1 MGAQPNCW
9 QGRAMMYLFEG
20 LFIFYLGW
28 LAWRILKANLARNI
42 LAVVA
47 IIVAVLSSTL
57 LFLLLAAI
65 LPLLFDNLVLVLG
78 LNAVLSIGSYFVSMR
93 LLNRRI
99 QRDEAEL
106 VERLDAR
113 LRLPGWLD
121 RSLSTATLLLVYGLI
136 FVLSDLLVN
145 LAGISAGQE
154 GLKQHSFLFKHMLSP
169 IGEQGPTDPEQATPT
184 ISEQELADF
193 GELPPDLDGPESVD
207 EAIENQSRL
216 FRNLEG
222 ALRKSRDYI
231 AEKTGT
237 KEAIRRFKAVR
248 ELIHLSDSEKH
259 WVISTSPELMQLLN
273 HPSMVAI
280 MDNDRV
286 LGLIEEVAEGSISA
300 VYKLGEEPAI
310 KNLMDDDHITR
321 VIRNIDLMEIRG
333 RVEEY
338 RRRRKRVIPAE
349 WLTSTAESTTQID
362 DRLKSKHGW
371 RKQVASE
378 GSLIWLP
385 QTKIGLA
392 GTLLE
397 SKTGRVVQMECRT
410 EGKTT
415 VLLNGF
421 PVEVLEDDKKA
432 RADLA
437 LPKGISHLI
446 LLIDFRGTDPPK
458 GCLVE
463 VYVP

>member
-1 MGAQPNCW
+1 
-9 QGRAMMYLFEG
+9 
-20 LFIFYLGW
+20 
-28 LAWRILKANLARNI
+28 
-42 LAVVA
+42 
-47 IIVAVLSSTL
+47 
-57 LFLLLAAI
+57 
-65 LPLLFDNLVLVLG
+65 
-78 LNAVLSIGSYFVSMR
+78 
-93 LLNRRI
+93 
-99 QRDEAEL
+99 
-106 VERLDAR
+106 
-113 LRLPGWLD
+113 
-121 RSLSTATLLLVYGLI
+121 
-136 FVLSDLLVN
+136 
-145 LAGISAGQE
+145 
-154 GLKQHSFLFKHMLSP
+154 
-169 IGEQGPTDPEQATPT
+169 
-184 ISEQELADF
+184 
-193 GELPPDLDGPESVD
+193 
-207 EAIENQSRL
+207 
-216 FRNLEG
+216 
-222 ALRKSRDYI
+222 
-231 AEKTGT
+231 
-237 KEAIRRFKAVR
+237 
-248 ELIHLSDSEKH
+248 
-259 WVISTSPELMQLLN
+259 
-273 HPSMVAI
+273 
-280 MDNDRV
+280 
-286 LGLIEEVAEGSISA
+286 
-300 VYKLGEEPAI
+300 
-310 KNLMDDDHITR
+310 
-321 VIRNIDLMEIRG
+321 MEIRG

-385 QTKIGLA
+385 QTKIGMA

-397 SKTGRVVQMECRT
+397 SRTGRVVQMECRT